1 MTRPPSGLP
10 EFLDWPTERV
20 AGCVAGH
27 PAPVVV
33 GWPFNGTRRWFLG
46 HGSARRGDYASTLVR
61 RQAEHHRMVLDHGAA
76 AILAPS
82 FGELN
87 LGRGEEYTRHALGGL
102 LRIGTDEVYQELFRR
117 GVRVR
122 FYGDYRRA
130 LAGPE
135 YRPMVEACEEIMAA
149 TAEGEGPLILFGLF
163 ADGPCQFISSL
174 AVEFFQRNGEVPDR
188 EALIEAYY
196 GVPVPDL
203 SFFVG
208 FEQPQLFDV
217 PLVATGWEDLYFTLN
232 PTPEVGQNQLREIL
246 YDHLVT
252 RRVSEVR
259 YEGLP
264 EEAKARIADESRR
277 ALTVGIGRVDP
288 LTGLWRPVLPE
299 VESSA
304 KRFGTHS
311 PGSSASTSL
320 ESRPDG

>member
-1 MTRPPSGLP
+1 MPSPPPDLP
-10 EFLDWPTERV
+10 EFLAWPTERV
-20 AGCVAGH
+20 AGWVADRPG
-27 PAPVVV
+27 PMVA
-33 GWPFNGTRRWFLG
+33 GWPFNGTRRWFIG
-46 HGSARRGDYASTLVR
+46 HKGARREAGGYLSTLVR
-61 RQAEHHRMVLDHGAA
+61 RQAEFYRMVLDHGVA

-87 LGRGEEYTRHALGGL
+87 LRRGEEYARHALGGL
-102 LRIGTDEVYQELFRR
+102 LRIGTDEVYRELFRR

-135 YRPMVEACEEIMAA
+135 FRPMVEACDKIMAA
-149 TAEGEGPLILFGLF
+149 TADGQGPLILFGLF
-163 ADGPCQFISSL
+163 ADGPYQNIAGL
-174 AVEFFQRNGEVPDR
+174 AVEAFRKTGEVPDR
-188 EALIEAYY
+188 ETLIEAYY

-232 PTPEVGQNQLREIL
+232 PTPEVGKDQLREIL

-252 RRVSEVR
+252 RRVPEAE
-259 YEGLP
+259 YEKLP
-264 EEAKARIADESRR
+264 DEAKSRIIDEIRR
-277 ALTVGIGRVDP
+277 AGTVGLGRVDP

-299 VESSA
+299 TGGHP
-304 KRFGTHS
+304 R
-311 PGSSASTSL
+311 
-320 ESRPDG
+320 